1 MSETIIVAVISLVGT
16 VLGSFFG
23 ILSANKLVNFRIE
36 KLESEVRESNEQV
49 KRIYALETHNTV
61 QDTRITHLEEE
72 TDRIIIDIRKL
83 KGA

>member
-1 MSETIIVAVISLVGT
+1 MSETIIVAVISLLGT

-23 ILSANKLVNFRIE
+23 VLSANKLVNFRIE
-36 KLESEVRESNEQV
+36 KLESEVRESNEHI
-49 KRIYALETHNTV
+49 KRIYALETHITV

-72 TDRIIIDIRKL
+72 TDRLKDIRKL